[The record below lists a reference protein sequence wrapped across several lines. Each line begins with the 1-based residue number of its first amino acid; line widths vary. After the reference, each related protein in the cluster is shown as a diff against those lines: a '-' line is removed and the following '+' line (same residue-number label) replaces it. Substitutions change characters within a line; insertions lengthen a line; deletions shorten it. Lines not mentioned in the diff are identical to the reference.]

1 MADPKYANLPGIA
14 HDQPDVYETGDLPES
29 EQHYDDEDAEQ
40 GGLGG
45 IIDNAVETLHISAS
59 DAMGRFAGKNLDAS
73 GVDFSDR
80 IKGGGGGWG
89 KRGYVAW
96 SGDLELVNRG
106 GAEPETAVQRYN
118 RLKCEAGELWE
129 EVNGM
134 KNEAAAGSDK
144 KRSAAAS
151 DINSL
156 AAKVSSLQ
164 DELGNMRLEETL
176 GAALVKNLE
185 DPHGSANAKL
195 LAHLDQVKMAR
206 TAKKPAADSSG
217 SSSGGEKGGVT
228 YELLMKP
235 DNAKLEGDER
245 VARLDRRLEAIEKA
259 LGANPEAMSSLCLE
273 TNAKSIAGA
282 ASVLMSRT
290 ALLQPAHL
298 DHVEGRLALLAQKM
312 NDVAERK
319 AALLD
324 DADKQS
330 RIDELYESVQKYDGM
345 AAALPDIVD
354 RLETLQGLH
363 QQALEFSTALAQV
376 DSVQQKLTANL
387 SSSAGMLKQT
397 QNMFDKNAE
406 KVAQNLK
413 EMDERLKK
421 LGK

>member
-1 MADPKYANLPGIA
+1 
-14 HDQPDVYETGDLPES
+14 
-29 EQHYDDEDAEQ
+29 
-40 GGLGG
+40 
-45 IIDNAVETLHISAS
+45 
-59 DAMGRFAGKNLDAS
+59 
-73 GVDFSDR
+73 
-80 IKGGGGGWG
+80 
-89 KRGYVAW
+89 
-96 SGDLELVNRG
+96 
-106 GAEPETAVQRYN
+106 
-118 RLKCEAGELWE
+118 
-129 EVNGM
+129 
-134 KNEAAAGSDK
+134 
-144 KRSAAAS
+144 
-151 DINSL
+151 
-156 AAKVSSLQ
+156 
-164 DELGNMRLEETL
+164 MRLEETL

-206 TAKKPAADSSG
+206 TAKPSAADSSG

-298 DHVEGRLALLAQKM
+298 DHVEGRLALL
-312 NDVAERK
+312 
-319 AALLD
+319 D
-324 DADKQS
+324 DAEKQS

-376 DSVQQKLTANL
+376 DSVQQKLAANL
-387 SSSAGMLKQT
+387 GSSAGMLKQT
-397 QNMFDKNAE
+397 QNMFDKNAD